1 MLYNMRK
8 LLLFIILFA
17 AQGVAR
23 GQSDFELFYWF
34 DEEENRNSKA
44 MTQKAEIQLDIQHLN
59 VGLHTLYMQ
68 IKDSCGNVSSPI
80 TRTFYRAFLN
90 NQGLAMRY
98 WFDGKESE
106 QSTATGMNVR
116 WKEDI
121 DVSHLN
127 VGLHT
132 LYVQATYNT
141 KHESSPLAYNFFRGV
156 AKSDATNYVCW
167 FDEDITTMQS
177 GTYNN
182 DIIWLDVSKLKDG
195 FHTLYIQAV
204 NNTATQVVVHN
215 FIKVPQT
222 EGNVE
227 LTCVVFI
234 DDSLYG
240 TYKIES
246 QTGILNLDID
256 VASLSQGVHT
266 LQTFVVTP
274 SGVATNVSNHFFVR
288 STTDKELGNMKCY
301 YSIDGN
307 ERSVMAGIHSNGTYH
322 FDLDVTELEDG
333 LHQLSYMLA
342 DVNGASTET
351 RTTFFIKSPV
361 GGNGIMQ
368 YEYWLNDNDSLKTTT
383 KLKEHVDP
391 LKLITLLPVESVP
404 LRSSQFHFE
413 VKEGA
418 PTLYAKNTLNMR
430 FFDATTRFVD
440 FSREYIDYNVEQKIE
455 NIEELKTQQT
465 FTRPGENSIKW
476 FKFEAVY
483 GDSIVL
489 KSNTPVSIE
498 IFNSNGN
505 NLFATSGN
513 YSMTEDGCLI
523 LEDGTFYVAV
533 HNVTG
538 NANEIVLSSKIIDKF
553 AVFEYAPK
561 AISSVG
567 TTIVHLKGNGLNYV
581 KDFKLHNG
589 DKVLD
594 ADTIISNRIDLLAR
608 FKTTEESA
616 PMGKYDMRINFSDDK
631 ENKEIVFDDA
641 LKVEATDRGEITI
654 DIVTERR
661 VADPYPIKVTLKNNG
676 NVGYYSVPL
685 NIAFAKAD
693 MIDEFEFI
701 NFDLLLSGSMC
712 ANKEFFTYTDNLLGK
727 GIKGLFIPL
736 LIPYLGPYEEQT
748 LVFGVKTKV
757 AHAKFDF
764 YAWAGEPWYDSSMNY
779 DSNKALVASYAKSRC
794 TDSNIPDIYDGLDAA
809 DAANNLARR
818 LKMPNLPISP
828 ASTVRPFIGTGEAV
842 GGIIQGATRRRDDA
856 VLRAAGLDPNDRA
869 NDQFRYKYRYCAR
882 SPQDIWD
889 DANPFRRG
897 TRKSINDYAESNCP
911 NPNPHEVDVYIPGDP
926 NEITGY
932 VAESGSHYMT
942 SDIMTINYDIEFEN
956 DPQIANSSAHVIIVE
971 NQLDT
976 TKFKLDSFMPKEIVI
991 SGNKVE
997 LDGAQSFVKTIDLR
1011 PRIDA
1016 LAELRCEYNIETG
1029 LAKWIFKSLNPMTME
1044 LTDDIMQGVL
1054 PINYDGTSGIGNIT
1068 YSVDILR
1075 EFPDNTEISNIAS
1088 IIFDNNEPFVTPVWT
1103 NIIDNTAPVSS
1114 ITSIEEISDS
1124 TILINWQG
1132 EDAGSGIY
1140 CYQLYAQPGIGAEWM
1155 PLLGDTLKTSSK
1167 FLYKRNI
1174 DFGFCIVA
1182 TDSAGNVEAKE
1193 LTREVEFKRIHIA
1206 GDADRSGEVNVLD
1219 INATL
1224 NYIMNGEINGYD
1236 ILQMDSNEDGEVNLL
1251 DINETLG
1258 IILERERKRTSFPY
1272 REKHKVSKTLNT
1284 PVL

>member
-1 MLYNMRK
+1 MPYNMRK

-17 AQGVAR
+17 AQSAAW
-23 GQSDFELFYWF
+23 GQSGFELLYWF
-34 DEEENRNSKA
+34 NEEESRNSEA
-44 MTQKAEIQLDIQHLN
+44 VTQKAEVLLDIQHLN

-80 TRTFYRAFLN
+80 TRTFYRASLN

-98 WFDGKESE
+98 WFDEKEDK
-106 QSTATGMNVR
+106 QSTATGMNGR
-116 WKEDI
+116 WKDDI

-132 LYVQATYNT
+132 LYVQATYN
-141 KHESSPLAYNFFRGV
+141 KGYESSPLAYNFFRGM
-156 AKSDATNYVCW
+156 AKADGTSYVCW
-167 FDEDITTMQS
+167 FDEDISTMQS

-195 FHTLYIQAV
+195 FHTLYMQAV
-204 NNTATQVVVHN
+204 NNTATQAVVHN

-222 EGNVE
+222 AGNID

-234 DDSLYG
+234 DDRLYR

-246 QTGILNLDID
+246 QQGILNLDID

-274 SGVATNVSNHFFVR
+274 SGAATNVSNHFFVR
-288 STTDKELGNMKCY
+288 STTDKELSNMKCY
-301 YSIDGN
+301 YSIDGS
-307 ERSVMAGIHSNGTYH
+307 ERSVLAGTHSNGTYH
-322 FDLDVTELEDG
+322 FDLDVAELEDG
-333 LHQLSYMLA
+333 LHQLSYVLA
-342 DVNGASTET
+342 DLNGASTET
-351 RTTFFIKSPV
+351 RTAFFIKTPV

-391 LKLITLLPVESVP
+391 LKLITLLPIESVP

-413 VKEGA
+413 VKDGK
-418 PTLYAKNTLNMR
+418 PTMYAKNTLNMR

-455 NIEELKTQQT
+455 NIEELKAQQT
-465 FTRPGENSIKW
+465 FARPRENSIKW

-483 GDSIVL
+483 GDSIAIN
-489 KSNTPVSIE
+489 SNTPVSIE

-505 NLFATSGN
+505 TLFATSGN
-513 YSMTEDGCLI
+513 HSVTEDGCLL

-533 HNVTG
+533 HDVTG
-538 NANEIVLSSKIIDKF
+538 NANEIVLNSKMIDKF

-567 TTIVHLKGNGLNYV
+567 TTIVYLKGNGLDYV
-581 KDFKLHNG
+581 KDFKLYNG
-589 DKVLD
+589 DTLLD
-594 ADTIISNRIDLLAR
+594 ADTIISNRTDLLAQ
-608 FKTTEESA
+608 FKTTEEST
-616 PMGKYDMRINFSDDK
+616 PIGKYDIKVNFNDGK
-631 ENKEIVFDDA
+631 ENKDIVFDNA
-641 LKVEATDRGEITI
+641 VKIETPNRGEITV

-661 VADPYPIKVTLKNNG
+661 VADPYPIKVTLKNQG
-676 NVGYYSVPL
+676 NIGYYAVPL
-685 NIAFAKAD
+685 NIAFAEAD
-693 MIDEFEFI
+693 MIDEFEFV
-701 NFDLLLSGSMC
+701 NFDLLISDGMYDS
-712 ANKEFFTYTDNLLGK
+712 KEFFTYTDNLLGK
-727 GIKGLFIPL
+727 GIKGLFVPL
-736 LIPYLGPYEEQT
+736 LIPYIGPYEEQT
-748 LVFGVKTKV
+748 LVFGIKTKV

-779 DSNKALVASYAKSRC
+779 GSREAIVASYAKTRC
-794 TDSNIPDIYDGLDAA
+794 TDSNIPDFYDGLDAA

-818 LKMPNLPISP
+818 LKMPNLPVSP
-828 ASTVRPFIGTGEAV
+828 ANTVRPFIGAGEAI
-842 GGIIQGATRRRDDA
+842 GGIAQGATRGRDDA
-856 VLRAAGLDPNDRA
+856 VLRAAGLDPNDPA
-869 NDQFRYKYRYCAR
+869 NDQFRYQYRYCAR

-889 DANPFRRG
+889 DANPFRRSAG
-897 TRKSINDYAESNCP
+897 KSINSYAESNCP
-911 NPNPHEVDVYIPGDP
+911 NPTPSGVDVYIPGDP

-932 VAESGSHYMT
+932 IAESGSHYMT

-956 DPQIANSSAHVIIVE
+956 DPEIANSSAHVIIVE

-991 SGNKVE
+991 SGNKVDV
-997 LDGAQSFVKTIDLR
+997 DGAQSFVKTIDLR

-1029 LAKWIFKSLNPMTME
+1029 LVKWIFKSLDPMTME
-1044 LTDDIMQGVL
+1044 VTDDIMRGIL
-1054 PINYDGTSGIGNIT
+1054 PVNHDGTSGIGNIT
-1068 YSVDILR
+1068 YSIDLLR
-1075 EFPDNTEISNIAS
+1075 KFPDNTEISNIAS
-1088 IIFDNNEPFVTPVWT
+1088 IVFDNNDPIVTPVWT

-1114 ITSIEEISDS
+1114 ITGIEEVNDT
-1124 TILINWQG
+1124 TILVSWEG

-1140 CYQLYAQPGIGAEWM
+1140 RYQLYVQPGMDAEWR

-1167 FLYKRNI
+1167 LRYKRDI

-1193 LTREVEFKRIHIA
+1193 MNREIEFKRTYIA
-1206 GDADRSGEVNVLD
+1206 GDTDRNGEVNVLD

-1224 NYIMNGEINGYD
+1224 DYILNGEAEGYD
-1236 ILQMDSNEDGEVNLL
+1236 ILQMDSNEDGKVNLL
-1251 DINETLG
+1251 DINTTLK
-1258 IILERERKRTSFPY
+1258 IIIGNKEKSPLIDERRRG
-1272 REKHKVSKTLNT
+1272 KTIRILNT